1 MGAATGKPM
10 TESAGIKNTYSPKRT
25 IIVLWKAA
33 IRINSHLE
41 RVEVINV
48 EGHLEG

>member
-1 MGAATGKPM
+1 MGAAAEKPM
-10 TESAGIKNTYSPKRT
+10 TESAGIENTYSPKST
-25 IIVLWKAA
+25 VIVPWKAA

-48 EGHLEG
+48 EGHSER